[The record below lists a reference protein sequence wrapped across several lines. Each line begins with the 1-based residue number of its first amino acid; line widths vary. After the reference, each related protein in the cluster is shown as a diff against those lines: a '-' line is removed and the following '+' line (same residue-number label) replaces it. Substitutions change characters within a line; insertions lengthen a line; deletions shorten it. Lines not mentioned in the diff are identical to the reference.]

1 MNRDKSKI
9 LVCDDEVDVREMLK
23 EYLEKRGFEV
33 FEASDAQSLRDTLSE
48 TQIDLIL
55 LDINMPGEDGLSV
68 LRTLRDEKDI
78 FVVMLTAAGDVVDR
92 IIGLEMGAD
101 DYLSKP
107 VDLRELEARLKAV
120 LRRKEKNQ
128 PQESL
133 SATQEVAGRISFGR
147 CTLDISGAKLFDE
160 NETEVPITAMEFS
173 LLKVFAENPK
183 RVLNRDQIL
192 EQAHDRGWDPFD
204 RSVDI
209 RVSRLRRK
217 IEPIPDK
224 PQVLKTI
231 RGIGYMFEPSS

>member
-1 MNRDKSKI
+1 MNTDKSRI
-9 LVCDDEVDVREMLK
+9 LICDDEVDVREMLK

-33 FEASDAQSLRDTLSE
+33 FEAGDAPSLRNVLLE
-48 TQIDLIL
+48 TSVDLIL

-78 FVVMLTAAGDVVDR
+78 FVVMLTAAGDVIDR
-92 IIGLEMGAD
+92 IVGLEMGAD

-128 PQESL
+128 PQGKASPTIDIE
-133 SATQEVAGRISFGR
+133 GRINFGR
-147 CTLDISGAKLFDE
+147 CTLDINGAKLFDE
-160 NETEVPITAMEFS
+160 NDLEVPITAMEFS

-209 RVSRLRRK
+209 RISRLRRK
-217 IEPIPDK
+217 IEPIPEK